1 MFTQVTNAE
10 GQGDNSIQCHHT
22 QPPGIFAQVLLAYAS
37 CQNHVKAP
45 SMVGPTWTKVR
56 FALGSDCLPALSQ
69 GTTSLLPHVSWTAY
83 CLHAHDSMI
92 WVIQGCISTLY
103 LSMSPWG
110 LFTTSYSVCLHGALY
125 LMMDYYVYSWWRA
138 SKPASAD
145 VLQVSLQFL
154 LPIATVLGSRYY
166 GRWYNNIGRC
176 GL

>member
-110 LFTTSYSVCLHGALY
+110 LFYVSYSVCQEAALTRHTAWRHSRGGVGLGPSGKQLH
-125 LMMDYYVYSWWRA
+125 
-138 SKPASAD
+138 PATPELTAWQERPAD
-145 VLQVSLQFL
+145 SLQ
-154 LPIATVLGSRYY
+154 
-166 GRWYNNIGRC
+166 
-176 GL
+176 